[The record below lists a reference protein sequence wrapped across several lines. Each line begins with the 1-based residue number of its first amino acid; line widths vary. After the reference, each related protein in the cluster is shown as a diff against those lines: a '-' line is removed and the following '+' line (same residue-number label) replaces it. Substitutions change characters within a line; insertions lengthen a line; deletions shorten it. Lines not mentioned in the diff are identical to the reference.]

1 MPRAMRRLLAAAL
14 LLTASC
20 DPFYLEA
27 DVVDLCQRLP
37 GQRFE
42 VPSEVRAQLE
52 QLDPEARRLSL
63 ERTFVYDLRL
73 EFPAELQPLMST
85 RFMLTSVR
93 VTAVEGS
100 APLRFVDQA
109 RLTLLPGEASGLE
122 PQVLEFTRVDPDPQA
137 ISWSFAPFDLS
148 QYLRLDTLAYEVLLE
163 GTLPT
168 DPVVVDVELCASARV
183 RLEYL

>member
-1 MPRAMRRLLAAAL
+1 MSRAMRLLLPAAL

-42 VPSEVRAQLE
+42 VPPEVRARLE

-63 ERTFVYDLRL
+63 EHTFAYDLKL
-73 EFPAELQPLMST
+73 EFPAELERIVRT

-109 RLTLLPGEASGLE
+109 RLTLLPDEASGLE
-122 PQVLEFTRVDPDPQA
+122 PQVLEFTRVDPDPKTLT
-137 ISWSFAPFDLS
+137 WSFAPFDLS
-148 QYLRLDTLAYEVLLE
+148 RYLRLDTLAYEVLLE

-183 RLEYL
+183 RLDYL